1 MRKDLC
7 AFSVSVFFIE
17 ESNWMLFFVYQ
28 VSEAG
33 SVCLLSL
40 LKKVC
45 SLSLVKHAFLAVTI
59 LVRVPKPRSGSK
71 YLDVLRSPQKLKM
84 FWGPHSRAL

>member
-1 MRKDLC
+1 
-7 AFSVSVFFIE
+7 
-17 ESNWMLFFVYQ
+17 MLFFVYQ

-45 SLSLVKHAFLAVTI
+45 SLSPVKHAFQKICAEHLN
-59 LVRVPKPRSGSK
+59 KPRTKRAPHKRAVAEYALLGGGRFSRLSGERSGGKSK
-71 YLDVLRSPQKLKM
+71 KRKEDTMMNQ
-84 FWGPHSRAL
+84 